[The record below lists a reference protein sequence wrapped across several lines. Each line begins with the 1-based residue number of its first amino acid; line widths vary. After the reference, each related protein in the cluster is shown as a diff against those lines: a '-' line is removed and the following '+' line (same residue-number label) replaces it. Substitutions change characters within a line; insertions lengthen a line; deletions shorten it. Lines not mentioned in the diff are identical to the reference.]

1 MKGIAS
7 RIHMSAIVACQI
19 LTLYYAIPK
28 WSDGILPMLSL
39 FSSRKHL
46 YDVYFLKEVLV
57 IQTI

>member
-46 YDVYFLKEVLV
+46 YDAYLKEVLV